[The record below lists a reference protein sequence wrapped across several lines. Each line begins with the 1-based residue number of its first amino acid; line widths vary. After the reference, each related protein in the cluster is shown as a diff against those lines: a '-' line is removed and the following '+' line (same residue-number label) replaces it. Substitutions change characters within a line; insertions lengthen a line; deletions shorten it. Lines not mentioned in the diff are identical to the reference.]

1 MKTDHDVDTVPYLIH
16 GVLIVCIIHSGGCQ
30 LNSILSEAYSY
41 STGGIPLGRIAIS
54 VLIVIA
60 AFVLR
65 STLRSILKKTAEKN
79 LGFVGTLARDLIKP
93 AAFFIIILGLYISII
108 IHSIHPPATAWI
120 QKIFLFLLT
129 VNVLWLLMRAIDAVA
144 EQMASVADGTE
155 SRMDDQLIP
164 ILRKLAKFILVAIG
178 IIFYMQ
184 SNGYPVSG
192 ILAGMGIGGLAMAL
206 AAQDSISGIFASVVI
221 FLDKPFMVEDFID
234 VNGVSGT
241 VEEIGIRS
249 TRIRTV
255 DKTLVTLPN
264 KEIMDSNI
272 NNYSKRPMRRT
283 VTTIGVTYDTTPGKM
298 KELLKQLR
306 DMLDSDELVDSDNVY
321 INFTGFGDSSLDI
334 DMKYFIM
341 TVDYR
346 KWLNRREDIN
356 LRIMQIVYDLGL
368 DFAFPSTTVYLE
380 K

>member
-1 MKTDHDVDTVPYLIH
+1 MNT
-16 GVLIVCIIHSGGCQ
+16 IIF
-30 LNSILSEAYSY
+30 EAYNY
-41 STGGIPLGRIAIS
+41 TTAGIPLGRIAIS
-54 VLIVIA
+54 LLIVLA

-65 STLRSILKKTAEKN
+65 NTLRSILKKTGGKRF
-79 LGFVGTLARDLIKP
+79 GFAGVLARDLIKP
-93 AAFFIIILGLYISII
+93 MAFLVIILGVYLSIM
-108 IHSIHPPATAWI
+108 IHSISPAATGWI
-120 QKIFLFLLT
+120 QKAFLFLLT
-129 VNVLWLLMRAIDAVA
+129 VNILWLLMRAIDAVA

-155 SRMDDQLIP
+155 SRMDDQLVP

-221 FLDKPFMVEDFID
+221 FLDKPFMIGDFVEI
-234 VNGVSGT
+234 NGITGT

-255 DKTLVTLPN
+255 EKTLVTLPN
-264 KEIMDSNI
+264 KGIMDSNI

-283 VTTIGVTYDTTPGKM
+283 SSTIGVTYDTTPGKM
-298 KELLKQLR
+298 KDLLKQLR
-306 DMLDSDELVDSDNVY
+306 LMLSDYENVDNDNIYV
-321 INFTGFGDSSLDI
+321 NFTGFGDSSLDVN
-334 DMKYFIM
+334 MKYFIM
-341 TVDYR
+341 TIDYK
-346 KWLNRREDIN
+346 KWLDTQEDIN
-356 LRIMQIVYDLGL
+356 LKIMQIVYDLGL

>member
-1 MKTDHDVDTVPYLIH
+1 MISFLTD
-16 GVLIVCIIHSGGCQ
+16 
-30 LNSILSEAYSY
+30 AYNY
-41 STGGIPLGRIAIS
+41 TTGGFPLGKIATS
-54 VLIVIA
+54 VLIVLIA
-60 AFVLR
+60 FLVQ
-65 STLRSILKKTAEKN
+65 SILKTVLEKIGKKN
-79 LGFVGTLARDLIKP
+79 TGFFGTLARDFIKP
-93 AAFFIIILGLYISII
+93 AAFLIIIFGVYISIR
-108 IHSIHPPATAWI
+108 IHALPPSTTEWVR
-120 QKIFLFLLT
+120 KVFLFFVT
-129 VNVLWLLMRAIDAVA
+129 VNVLWLLMKAIDTVA
-144 EQMASVADGTE
+144 EQMSSVADNTE
-155 SRMDDQLIP
+155 SKMDDQLVP

-221 FLDKPFMVEDFID
+221 FLDKPFMVEDFIE

-255 DKTLVTLPN
+255 EKTLVTLPN

-283 VTTIGVTYDTTPGKM
+283 STTVGVTYDTTPEKM
-298 KELLKQLR
+298 KELLKRLR
-306 DMLDSDELVDSDNVY
+306 QMMKNDEDVDNQNVY
-321 INFTGFGDSSLDI
+321 VNFTGFGDSSLDI
-334 DMKYFIM
+334 EMKYFIL
-341 TVDYR
+341 TVEYQ
-346 KWLNRREDIN
+346 KWLDKREDIN
-356 LRIMQIVYDLGL
+356 LKIMQIVYELDL

>member
-1 MKTDHDVDTVPYLIH
+1 M
-16 GVLIVCIIHSGGCQ
+16 
-30 LNSILSEAYSY
+30 NSILSEAYNY
-41 STGGIPLGRIAIS
+41 TTGGIPLGRIAIS
-54 VLIVIA
+54 ILIVLA

-65 STLRSILKKTAEKN
+65 STLRSILKKTGEKK
-79 LGFVGTLARDLIKP
+79 LGFVGALARDLIKP
-93 AAFFIIILGLYISII
+93 TAFLVIVLGIYVSII
-108 IHSIHPPATAWI
+108 IHSLSPAAAVLI
-120 QKIFLFLLT
+120 QKVFLFLLT
-129 VNVLWLLMRAIDAVA
+129 VNVLWLLMRTIDAVA
-144 EQMASVADGTE
+144 EQMSSVADGTE
-155 SRMDDQLIP
+155 SRMDDQLVP

-221 FLDKPFMVEDFID
+221 FLDKPFMVGDFVE

-255 DKTLVTLPN
+255 EKTLVTLPN

-283 VTTIGVTYDTTPGKM
+283 ASTIGVTYDTTPEKM
-298 KELLKQLR
+298 KDLLKQLR
-306 DMLDSDELVDSDNVY
+306 LMLKDYENVDNDNVY
-321 INFTGFGDSSLDI
+321 VNFTGFGDSSLDVE
-334 DMKYFIM
+334 MKYFIM
-341 TVDYR
+341 TIDYR
-346 KWLNRREDIN
+346 KWIDTKEDIN
-356 LRIMQIVYDLGL
+356 LKTMQIVYDLGL

>member
-1 MKTDHDVDTVPYLIH
+1 M
-16 GVLIVCIIHSGGCQ
+16 S
-30 LNSILSEAYSY
+30 SILSEAYNY
-41 STGGIPLGRIAIS
+41 SAGGIPLGRIVTSIII
-54 VLIVIA
+54 VLI

-65 STLRSILKKTAEKN
+65 NILRSILKKTGEKK
-79 LGFVGTLARDLIKP
+79 LGFVGALARDLIKP
-93 AAFFIIILGLYISII
+93 MAFLVIILGVYLSII
-108 IHSIHPPATAWI
+108 IHSLTPSATGWI
-120 QKIFLFLLT
+120 QKVFLFLLT
-129 VNVLWLLMRAIDAVA
+129 VNVLWLLMRTIDAVA
-144 EQMASVADGTE
+144 GQMTSIADGTE
-155 SRMDDQLIP
+155 SRMDDQLVP

-221 FLDKPFMVEDFID
+221 FLDKPFMIGDFVE
-234 VNGVSGT
+234 VNGVNGT

-255 DKTLVTLPN
+255 EKTLVTLPN

-283 VTTIGVTYDTTPGKM
+283 ATTIGVTYDTTPEKM
-298 KELLKQLR
+298 KDLLKQLR
-306 DMLDSDELVDSDNVY
+306 QMLKDYAKVDNDNVY
-321 INFTGFGDSSLDI
+321 VNFTGFGDSSLDI

-346 KWLNRREDIN
+346 KWLDTKEDIN
-356 LRIMQIVYDLGL
+356 LRVMQIVYDLGL

>member
-1 MKTDHDVDTVPYLIH
+1 M
-16 GVLIVCIIHSGGCQ
+16 
-30 LNSILSEAYSY
+30 NSILSEAYKY
-41 STGGIPLGRIAIS
+41 TTAGIPLGRIAVS
-54 VLIVIA
+54 VLIVLV

-65 STLRSILKKTAEKN
+65 NALRSILKNTGKKKF
-79 LGFVGTLARDLIKP
+79 GFVGALARDLIKP
-93 AAFFIIILGLYISII
+93 TAFLVIIIGIYISII
-108 IHSIHPPATAWI
+108 IHSMSPSTTGVI
-120 QKIFLFLLT
+120 QKVFLFLLT
-129 VNVLWLLMRAIDAVA
+129 VNVLWLLTRSIDAVA
-144 EQMASVADGTE
+144 EQMVSVADGTE

-221 FLDKPFMVEDFID
+221 FLDKPFMVGDFVE

-255 DKTLVTLPN
+255 EKTLVTLPN

-283 VTTIGVTYDTTPGKM
+283 ATTIGVTYDTTPEKM
-298 KELLKQLR
+298 KELLLQLR
-306 DMLDSDELVDSDNVY
+306 LMLKNYKDVDNDNVY
-321 INFTGFGDSSLDI
+321 VNFTGFGDSSLDV

-341 TVDYR
+341 TMDYK
-346 KWLNRREDIN
+346 KWLDTKEDIN
-356 LRIMQIVYDLGL
+356 LKIMHIVYDLGL
-368 DFAFPSTTVYLE
+368 DFAFPSTTVYLT

>member
-1 MKTDHDVDTVPYLIH
+1 MTD
-16 GVLIVCIIHSGGCQ
+16 
-30 LNSILSEAYSY
+30 ILTEAYNY
-41 STGGIPLGRIAIS
+41 AAGGIPLGRIVTS
-54 VLIVIA
+54 LIIILI

-65 STLRSILKKTAEKN
+65 TILRSILKNTGEKKF
-79 LGFVGTLARDLIKP
+79 GFVAALARDLIKP
-93 AAFFIIILGLYISII
+93 MAFMVIILGVYLSII
-108 IHSIHPPATAWI
+108 IHSLSPSVIDWI
-120 QKIFLFLLT
+120 QKVFLFLLT
-129 VNVLWLLMRAIDAVA
+129 VNVLWLLMRTIDAVA
-144 EQMASVADGTE
+144 EQMTSVADATE
-155 SRMDDQLIP
+155 SRMDDQLVP

-221 FLDKPFMVEDFID
+221 FLDKPFMVGDFVE
-234 VNGVSGT
+234 VNGVNGT

-255 DKTLVTLPN
+255 EKTLVTLPN

-283 VTTIGVTYDTTPGKM
+283 ATTIGVTYDTTPEKM

-306 DMLDSDELVDSDNVY
+306 LMLKEYAKVDNDNVY
-321 INFTGFGDSSLDI
+321 VNFTGFGDSSLDI

-346 KWLNRREDIN
+346 KWLDTKEDIN
-356 LRIMQIVYDLGL
+356 LRVMQIVYDLGL

>member
-1 MKTDHDVDTVPYLIH
+1 MIDFLTD
-16 GVLIVCIIHSGGCQ
+16 
-30 LNSILSEAYSY
+30 AYNY
-41 STGGIPLGRIAIS
+41 TTEGIPLGKIATS
-54 VLIVIA
+54 VLIVLIA
-60 AFVLR
+60 FLIRSVLR
-65 STLRSILKKTAEKN
+65 LVLKKIEKKKS
-79 LGFVGTLARDLIKP
+79 GFAGTLARDFIKP
-93 AAFFIIILGLYISII
+93 ASFLIIILGVYISIR
-108 IHSIHPPATAWI
+108 IHDLPPSITEWVG
-120 QKIFLFLLT
+120 KVFLFLVT
-129 VNVLWLLMRAIDAVA
+129 VNVLWLLMKAIDTVA
-144 EQMASVADGTE
+144 EQMASVADNTE
-155 SRMDDQLIP
+155 SKMDDQLVP

-221 FLDKPFMVEDFID
+221 FLDKPFMVEDFVEI
-234 VNGVSGT
+234 NGITGT

-255 DKTLVTLPN
+255 EKTLVTLPN

-283 VTTIGVTYDTTPGKM
+283 VTTVGVTYDTTPQKM

-306 DMLDSDELVDSDNVY
+306 QMMTDDNDVDNQNVY
-321 INFTGFGDSSLDI
+321 VNFTGFGDSSLDI
-334 DMKYFIM
+334 EMKYFIL
-341 TVDYR
+341 TVEYQ
-346 KWLNRREDIN
+346 KWLDKRENIN
-356 LRIMQIVYDLGL
+356 LKIMQIVYDLGL

>member
-1 MKTDHDVDTVPYLIH
+1 MIDFLTD
-16 GVLIVCIIHSGGCQ
+16 
-30 LNSILSEAYSY
+30 AYNY
-41 STGGIPLGRIAIS
+41 TTEGIPLGKIATS
-54 VLIVIA
+54 VLIVLIA
-60 AFVLR
+60 FLA
-65 STLRSILKKTAEKN
+65 RSILRSVLKKTGKKKS
-79 LGFVGTLARDLIKP
+79 GFAGTLARDFIKP
-93 AAFFIIILGLYISII
+93 ASFLIIILGVYISIR
-108 IHSIHPPATAWI
+108 IHALPPSITEWVG
-120 QKIFLFLLT
+120 KVFLFLVT
-129 VNVLWLLMRAIDAVA
+129 VNVLWLLMKAIDTVA
-144 EQMASVADGTE
+144 EQMASVADNTE
-155 SRMDDQLIP
+155 SKMDDQLVP

-221 FLDKPFMVEDFID
+221 FLDKPFMVEDFVEI
-234 VNGVSGT
+234 NGIIGT

-255 DKTLVTLPN
+255 EKTLVTLPN

-283 VTTIGVTYDTTPGKM
+283 ATTVGVTYDTTPQKM

-306 DMLDSDELVDSDNVY
+306 RMMKDDEDVDNENVY
-321 INFTGFGDSSLDI
+321 VNFTGFGDSSLDI
-334 DMKYFIM
+334 EMKYFIL
-341 TVDYR
+341 TVEYQ
-346 KWLNRREDIN
+346 KWLDKREDIN
-356 LRIMQIVYDLGL
+356 LKIMQIVYDLGL